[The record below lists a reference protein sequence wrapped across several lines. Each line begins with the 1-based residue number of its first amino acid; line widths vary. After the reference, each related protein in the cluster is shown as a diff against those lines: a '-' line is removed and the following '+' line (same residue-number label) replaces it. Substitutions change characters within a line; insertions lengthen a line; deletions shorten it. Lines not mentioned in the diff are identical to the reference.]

1 MLCALLDS
9 GRVGQHK
16 ARGEEPLTIVLRN
29 RSQQVAVVVPD
40 GVARQCRVGMIR
52 LHRCARS
59 LNRDLPVTLHHH
71 GQILC
76 EEEVPVKE
84 VVECIVIHPVIKDI
98 VTIGVD
104 RSVDP
109 QQIEQCGID
118 VEMLDYAIGDLTPK
132 GSVGDIEADRHHRPT
147 GRAVVLGAVTL
158 IGVVAR
164 DDEDRMVVPRLILD
178 RVEEASQRLIGIL
191 RCAVNRERTG
201 LTPLLI
207 PPRELEGVVI
217 GE

>member
-1 MLCALLDS
+1 MLCARRRG

-16 ARGEEPLTIVLRN
+16 ARGEEPLAIVLRN

-52 LHRCARS
+52 LHRCVRS
-59 LNRDLPVTLHHH
+59 LNRDLPVAPHHH

-84 VVECIVIHPVIKDI
+84 VVECIMIHPVIKDI

-104 RSVDP
+104 RSVNP
-109 QQIEQCGID
+109 QQVEQCRID
-118 VEMLDYAIGDLTPK
+118 VEMLDYTIGDLTPK
-132 GSVGDIEADRHHRPT
+132 GSVGDIEADRHHRPA

-178 RVEEASQRLIGIL
+178 RVKEVSQRLIGIL
-191 RCAVNRERTG
+191 RCTMDRERTR
-201 LTPLLI
+201 LILLLI